1 MTETKVNIPEFSV
14 SELSQALKRTVED
27 SFSFIRVRGEISG
40 LMRAA
45 SGHVY
50 LSLKDENAV
59 LEAVCWKGVAA
70 KLPFAPEDGLEV
82 ICEGKLS
89 TYPQRS
95 KYQLVISRMEPAG
108 EGALMALLEE
118 RKKKLAAEGLFA
130 PELKKPIPY
139 IPSVIGVI
147 TSPTGAV
154 IRDILHRVNDR
165 FPRHVLVWPVPVQGK
180 EAAGQIAAAIPSPG
194 WRPKEFVRQLLRRR
208 IGRPT
213 HRTLRITSRTFRP
226 DPV

>member
-1 MTETKVNIPEFSV
+1 MERGVSETQKNIPEFTV
-14 SELSQALKRTVED
+14 SELSQALKHAVEQN
-27 SFSFIRVRGEISG
+27 FSHVRVRGEISG

-59 LEAVCWKGVAA
+59 LEAVCWRGVAA
-70 KLPFAPEDGLEV
+70 KLSFAPEDGLEV

-118 RKKKLAAEGLFA
+118 RKKKLAAEGLFD
-130 PELKKPIPY
+130 PERKKPLPFIPA
-139 IPSVIGVI
+139 VIGVI
-147 TSPTGAV
+147 T
-154 IRDILHRVNDR
+154 
-165 FPRHVLVWPVPVQGK
+165 
-180 EAAGQIAAAIPSPG
+180 
-194 WRPKEFVRQLLRRR
+194 
-208 IGRPT
+208 
-213 HRTLRITSRTFRP
+213 
-226 DPV
+226 